1 MVQDITDEE
10 EGTPALNGV
19 APQPNEETSTP
30 PISTEVPEVDED
42 VEVLMSRAE
51 REQASMRLLFLERKQ
66 KKEAQAHARA
76 VAEAEAANSPPP
88 PPPVVD
94 NSANEGFGYVAEEF
108 VTALGGGGADAVNEV
123 VDLFTE
129 DESYNLNV
137 QPNTSTA
144 GQVGRGLVQFITGF
158 IPAVRALG
166 LVGRSSKALNA
177 INTAGKGIPKAMVA
191 GATADAVVFDP
202 HQARVSNLI
211 LDMSDEEP
219 AIYTPI
225 LEYLKSDEEDSQAE
239 GRFKNAVE
247 GFLIGGAFE
256 VLLKGLRGVKQHYSS
271 RGENASEKTIEQV
284 DKLREERVEP
294 TLNKEAVDE
303 PIKLDSK
310 GKPIEQPVKPDEPV
324 QHIFKLDKNG
334 KPIEVEVTPSR
345 EHVIKTVK
353 PKRVKEL
360 FNAATK
366 GDITAKDTV
375 VDEVAG
381 DINLASTPEDYH
393 AMRDKLASALTP
405 VVKGVQTH
413 ELVKEL
419 AETLGESPAKIM
431 QLYEN
436 VKQLPEMMAAMDML
450 VKKQLSSLN
459 KLVDAYDVN
468 TSTVLDELEIKKQLI
483 AYDVLVSDLVHAG
496 SQTARALNARK
507 IMGEPMSTGLNKA
520 DIEMLVD
527 MNGGRKT
534 IQSLIGK
541 VKAAKGNPRRQKDL
555 IREGWMKRSVNALT
569 SVYVNG
575 LLSGPHTPIIN
586 ASTNLLLFFD
596 DLATRSGG
604 VLVGKSPFRHK
615 NNLTDESVGKSLN
628 ETSDNFDAVRVR
640 AWSTM
645 EAMKQSFRLAS
656 DAREAAGGPKKG
668 PLNKEGVGNVWKTAR
683 SGQSQTDPRGGTKAE
698 LQFDQNN
705 PISAENFGLSKPKGP
720 VTPSNITAYSIDAL
734 GGVIGSPGRL
744 LLATDELF
752 KTTSYTAE
760 IYEQAFHKAAA
771 EGFLIGTKE
780 MGERIAQLVTKPSA
794 IMKEEALRIARA
806 NTLTDR
812 LGEIG
817 TGFTKIVDSSHV
829 GRFLVPFIQV
839 PTNIIK
845 FPLKRT
851 AGINRLMPSVRAE
864 YAAGGRRADIQT
876 AKVAMMSSLY
886 AMFGYLAA
894 EGKITGSYDTITKAE
909 KNAGKLHNAIKIGD
923 KWHAV
928 DRYTP
933 LSFPLLFSAQVHH
946 MVTNNEHGVGGKEE
960 EEQLAV
966 EAILTSLQYAN
977 NLAPTAGLVDLVGAI
992 SSGSEAKFDKWW
1004 ATWGDKVI
1012 PFSGA
1017 RRAYTKTVDPFIREK
1032 YDTWDHINANRGL
1045 ENPPVNPQ
1053 VDEFGEDKPKP
1064 TVFGPAAFSPQYT
1077 STESK
1082 DPVKLELAAMDIT
1095 FPRIS
1100 RKLRVGELDMEL
1112 TKDQYYRLQKLVGK
1126 EGKLGGKNFHENLS
1140 DLIKS
1145 STYTNKPEYDPASE
1159 VKSIREDMIRD
1170 TFTMYL
1176 EKGRQLLME
1185 EFPEIKEEQI
1195 RLFNQERK
1203 EKLGIKPLTWL
1214 DPDLK
1219 TKNS

>member
-1 MVQDITDEE
+1 MV
-10 EGTPALNGV
+10 
-19 APQPNEETSTP
+19 
-30 PISTEVPEVDED
+30 
-42 VEVLMSRAE
+42 
-51 REQASMRLLFLERKQ
+51 
-66 KKEAQAHARA
+66 
-76 VAEAEAANSPPP
+76 
-88 PPPVVD
+88 
-94 NSANEGFGYVAEEF
+94 
-108 VTALGGGGADAVNEV
+108 
-123 VDLFTE
+123 
-129 DESYNLNV
+129 
-137 QPNTSTA
+137 
-144 GQVGRGLVQFITGF
+144 
-158 IPAVRALG
+158 
-166 LVGRSSKALNA
+166 
-177 INTAGKGIPKAMVA
+177 
-191 GATADAVVFDP
+191 
-202 HQARVSNLI
+202 
-211 LDMSDEEP
+211 
-219 AIYTPI
+219 
-225 LEYLKSDEEDSQAE
+225 
-239 GRFKNAVE
+239 
-247 GFLIGGAFE
+247 IGGAFE
-256 VLLKGLRGVKQHYSS
+256 VLLKGLRGIKQHYSS

-310 GKPIEQPVKPDEPV
+310 GKPV
-324 QHIFKLDKNG
+324 
-334 KPIEVEVTPSR
+334 EVEVTPKQV
-345 EHVIKTVK
+345 HHNK
-353 PKRVKEL
+353 KRITAKRANAL
-360 FNAATK
+360 FKAATK
-366 GDITAKDTV
+366 GNESAKDEI
-375 VDEVAG
+375 VDEFAG
-381 DINLASTPEDYH
+381 DINSASTPQEYQ
-393 AMRDKLASALTP
+393 AMRDKLAPELTP
-405 VVKGVQTH
+405 MVKGVQTH
-413 ELVKEL
+413 EVVKEL
-419 AETLGESPAKIM
+419 AETLGESPEKIM
-431 QLYEN
+431 ELYKN
-436 VKQLPEMMAAMDML
+436 VSQLPEMMAAMDML

-468 TSTVLDELEIKKQLI
+468 TATVLEELEIKKQLI
-483 AYDVLVSDLVHAG
+483 AYDLLVSDFIGAG

-507 IMGEPMSTGLNKA
+507 MMGDPLSTGLSKA
-520 DIEMLVD
+520 DIDMLVD
-527 MNGGRKT
+527 ANGGRKT
-534 IQSLIGK
+534 IQSLITK
-541 VKAAKGNPRRQKDL
+541 VKAAKGNPRRQQDL
-555 IREGWMKRSVNALT
+555 IRKGWMKRTTNAVM

-604 VLVGKSPFRHK
+604 VLVGKTPFRHK
-615 NNLTDESVGKSLN
+615 NKLIDEKSGKSLN
-628 ETSDNFDAVRVR
+628 ETADNFDAVRVR

-683 SGQSQTDPRGGTKAE
+683 SGQSQIDPRGGTKAE
-698 LQFDQNN
+698 QQFDQDN
-705 PISAENFGLSKPKGP
+705 PISAVNFGLSKPEGR
-720 VTPSNITAYSIDAL
+720 VTPSNITAYSIDVL

-771 EGFLIGTKE
+771 EGLLIGTKE
-780 MGERIAQLVTKPSA
+780 MGERIAELVTKPSP

-812 LGEIG
+812 LGEVG
-817 TGFTKIVDSSHV
+817 AGFTKIVDNSHV

-839 PTNIIK
+839 PTNILM

-851 AGINRLMPSVRAE
+851 PVINRFIPSVKAE

-886 AMFGYLAA
+886 AMFGYLAS

-909 KNAGKLHNAIKIGD
+909 KSAGKLHNAFKVGD
-923 KWHAV
+923 TWHAV

-933 LSFPLLFSAQVHH
+933 LSFPLLFSAQFMS

-977 NLAPTAGLVDLVGAI
+977 NLAPTAGLVDLVDIIA
-992 SSGSEAKFDKWW
+992 SDNEAKFEKWW

-1032 YDTWDHINANRGL
+1032 YDTWDHIHANRGL

-1126 EGKLGGKNFHENLS
+1126 EGKIGGKNFHENLS